1 MPLIRIQESPG
12 GPDGPN
18 AIVSFNNGPEY
29 PITITN
35 PFEEPQEQE
44 LEWYFEEHLEFPF
57 TKKVRAQNAAT
68 SITTYGEELFKQVF
82 GNPDI
87 YHKYRVL
94 LESGLHDLHI
104 EIAGSPK
111 FHTLHWES
119 IKDPKLA
126 QPLALQSGNV
136 S

>member
-1 MPLIRIQESPG
+1 MPLIRIQERPG

-57 TKKVRAQNAAT
+57 T
-68 SITTYGEELFKQVF
+68 S
-82 GNPDI
+82 
-87 YHKYRVL
+87 
-94 LESGLHDLHI
+94 
-104 EIAGSPK
+104 
-111 FHTLHWES
+111 
-119 IKDPKLA
+119 
-126 QPLALQSGNV
+126 
-136 S
+136 